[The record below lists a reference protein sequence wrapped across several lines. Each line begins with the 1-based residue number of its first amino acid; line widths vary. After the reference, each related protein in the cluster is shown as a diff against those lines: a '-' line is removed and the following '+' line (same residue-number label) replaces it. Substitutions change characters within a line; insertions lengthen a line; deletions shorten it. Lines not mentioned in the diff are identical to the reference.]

1 MIHEMNHIDADLW
14 TRMRALTEASIQSA
28 IGKWLM
34 RGEAKSLIERR
45 DKMQQI
51 IDALVKAHG
60 EAFVFMKG
68 Q

>member
-1 MIHEMNHIDADLW
+1 MIHEMTRIDADLW
-14 TRMRALTEASIQSA
+14 KRMQALTETSIQSS

-60 EAFVFMKG
+60 EGAVFMKG